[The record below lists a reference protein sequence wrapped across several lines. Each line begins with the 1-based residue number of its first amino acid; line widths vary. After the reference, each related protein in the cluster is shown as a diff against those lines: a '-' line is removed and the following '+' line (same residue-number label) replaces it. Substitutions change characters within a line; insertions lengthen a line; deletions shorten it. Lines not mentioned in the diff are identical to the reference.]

1 MIRSQSWRLRFF
13 HWLANGQITI
23 KEEQKVSSNT
33 YQSPYGQFQT
43 VQLSG
48 NNNMNLPGITFKITS
63 ANGGTIISVK
73 EDSQGYTLGA
83 ISTTDELYI
92 IPDGVDDFD
101 RELGKI
107 ITMYRMKQK

>member
-1 MIRSQSWRLRFF
+1 MTSWRLRFF

-33 YQSPYGQFQT
+33 YQSPYGPLQT
-43 VQLSG
+43 VQLSS
-48 NNNMNLPGITFKITS
+48 NHNMNLPGISFKITS

-73 EDSQGYTLGA
+73 EDNINSGYVTLGG
-83 ISTTDELYI
+83 SSPEELYI
-92 IPDGVDDFD
+92 IPDGVEDFD

-107 ITMYRMKQK
+107 ITMHRMKK